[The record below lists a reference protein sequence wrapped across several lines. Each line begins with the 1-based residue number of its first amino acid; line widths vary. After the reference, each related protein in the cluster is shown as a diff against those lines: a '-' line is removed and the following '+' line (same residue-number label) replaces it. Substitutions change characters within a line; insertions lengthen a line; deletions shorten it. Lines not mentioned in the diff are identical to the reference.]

1 MINIDYLNLKQI
13 ERNEKPY
20 TLKQLTFDKP
30 MNDGEYLI
38 DEEGNRIGT
47 KGDFNTKMLIYE
59 LLENGCWDENPR
71 PKYESD
77 GTPAYTLSEN
87 NIVNWTYDIS
97 KGECPLI
104 TLRPIAIQKAIGEIL
119 WIYQDETC
127 DLDVLKEKYGVTWW
141 DLWDLKDENGK
152 ELRDIGS
159 TYGKI
164 IADYDQVRKLI
175 EGIKKDPDGRRHI
188 INMWQ
193 FEEFEKPHGLKP
205 CAYESHY
212 NIRHG
217 RDGVDYL
224 DMKLVQRSSDFMVAG
239 CINQMQY
246 LALMMMIAKAT
257 GYTPG
262 TFTWSVTN
270 VQIYDRHIPQAVELL
285 NREPILENGEQ
296 PYLEFNTD
304 ETDFFKFKHTDFKI
318 KRYARQLIKDRNP
331 QQTFDKGV

>member
-20 TLKQLTFDKP
+20 SLKQSSLKKP
-30 MNDGEYLI
+30 KNDGEYLI
-38 DEEGNRIGT
+38 DEKGKRIGT
-47 KGDFNTKMLIYE
+47 KGDYNTKMLIYE

-77 GTPAYTLSEN
+77 GEPAYTLSEN
-87 NIVNWTYDIS
+87 NIVSWTYDIS
-97 KGECPLI
+97 KGEIPLI

-119 WIYQDETC
+119 WIYQDETT
-127 DLDVLKEKYGVTWW
+127 DLEVLKEKYGVTWW
-141 DLWDLKDENGK
+141 DEWDLLDENGK
-152 ELRDIGS
+152 PLRDIGS
-159 TYGKI
+159 TYGRI

-224 DMKLVQRSSDFMVAG
+224 DMKLIQRSSDFMVAG

-246 LALMMMIAKAT
+246 LALMMMVAKAT

-262 TFTWSVTN
+262 KFTWSVTN
-270 VQIYDRHIPQAVELL
+270 VQIYDRHIPQAVEML
-285 NREPILENGEQ
+285 NREPILENDEQ
-296 PYLEFNTD
+296 PYLEFNTE

-318 KRYARQLIKDRNP
+318 KRYARQLIKERNP
-331 QQTFDKGV
+331 QQTFDKGI